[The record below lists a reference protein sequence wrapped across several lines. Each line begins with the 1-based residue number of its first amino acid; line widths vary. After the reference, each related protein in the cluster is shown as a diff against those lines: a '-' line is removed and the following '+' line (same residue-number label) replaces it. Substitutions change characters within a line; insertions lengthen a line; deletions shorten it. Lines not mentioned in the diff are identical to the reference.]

1 MNEPLAPGTALL
13 VRFAAHANKR
23 LGDPGETYFSRQHTT
38 LHVGETL
45 EVVEDSGRG
54 YVLARREGGYVY
66 RVHMTDLMV
75 KPDDQ
80 QVTRDAID
88 LLRTRIERDEAR
100 DALRLAEAE
109 VADLKTRLHRMEIAN
124 AHNLARADEAE
135 QRLEWIGEAL
145 QKEIEG

>member
-1 MNEPLAPGTALL
+1 
-13 VRFAAHANKR
+13 
-23 LGDPGETYFSRQHTT
+23 
-38 LHVGETL
+38 
-45 EVVEDSGRG
+45 
-54 YVLARREGGYVY
+54 
-66 RVHMTDLMV
+66 MV